1 MPEKDAQLATNVLL
15 LADLRGIDSHG
26 LARLSGYVRLWE
38 KNRINAT
45 AQPKIVRETLS
56 TATVCWRI
64 RTINRL
70 PEFIPLIWFPI
81 RLTVKHTCSK

>member
-1 MPEKDAQLATNVLL
+1 MIFSKEQLEQFCLSVFLKMGVSEKDAQLATDVLL

-38 KNRINAT
+38 KNRINAI

-56 TATVCWRI
+56 TATVDGDAG
-64 RTINRL
+64 
-70 PEFIPLIWFPI
+70 
-81 RLTVKHTCSK
+81 